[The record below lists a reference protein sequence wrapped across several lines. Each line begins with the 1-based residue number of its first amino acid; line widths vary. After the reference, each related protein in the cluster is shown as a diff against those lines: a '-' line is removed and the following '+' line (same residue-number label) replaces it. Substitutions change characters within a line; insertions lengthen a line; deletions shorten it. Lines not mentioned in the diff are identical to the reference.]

1 MATAQTVLGD
11 LLRRGFVLIAAGDK
25 LRIAP
30 RGAVTDEIRQ
40 IIRAHRQEIL
50 AILRQHGSEAAEAP
64 PSAYDPWCPW
74 PPALPGWGDK
84 TLGPLTRCLVCQG
97 ATWVRFGFV
106 PLCLACARKAPA
118 PLDPET
124 RLSSFLTTW
133 FTLDEKAWS
142 QGDVDAIKNI
152 VMDIFRDHSE
162 AESWFR
168 EWRAAHP
175 EARLS

>member
-64 PSAYDPWCPW
+64 P
-74 PPALPGWGDK
+74 L
-84 TLGPLTRCLVCQG
+84 
-97 ATWVRFGFV
+97 
-106 PLCLACARKAPA
+106 
-118 PLDPET
+118 
-124 RLSSFLTTW
+124 RL
-133 FTLDEKAWS
+133 
-142 QGDVDAIKNI
+142 
-152 VMDIFRDHSE
+152 
-162 AESWFR
+162 
-168 EWRAAHP
+168 
-175 EARLS
+175 